1 MFSNTVYFHP
11 ESWGIQSDERIF
23 QTGGST
29 TNYSL
34 PRPRWFMIHP
44 HLWWFHHVADTTVD
58 GRNPAPPGMMT
69 IPFFIG
75 VSTIPGGAGF
85 HPSTVSQIQPL
96 LRHSLSRIFGTE
108 VDEKMAKE
116 SYSACLEQKRQRGGT
131 PGGHVTKGWF
141 VVCKDRNWDFMD
153 ADSWWWWLLHIIT
166 VLHII
171 IASIIYDDDVC

>member
-69 IPFFIG
+69 IPFFMG
-75 VSTIPGGAGF
+75 VQPSQVVQDFIHQQYHRFSLCWGIAYLGF
-85 HPSTVSQIQPL
+85 LAQKWTRRWQRNPI
-96 LRHSLSRIFGTE
+96 LRALSRKDKGVVHQE
-108 VDEKMAKE
+108 VT
-116 SYSACLEQKRQRGGT
+116 SQRGGLL
-131 PGGHVTKGWF
+131 F
-141 VVCKDRNWDFMD
+141 VKIGIEILWMQTRDDD
-153 ADSWWWWLLHIIT
+153 DYYILL
-166 VLHII
+166 LHII